1 MPVLCDL
8 IGPGAPLDATTA
20 SVIGLP
26 RAGPRGSPWRF
37 VRAALPHS
45 LASELTSSTDRTT
58 HGSYVKNI
66 SAILDQRKKASL
78 ERQPVPPRSHF
89 ERNLQSD
96 DCNPA
101 DRVALAQVAKLIVSS
116 TEPIRLQDAIALYV
130 AIRRSFLTMVKHH
143 HHPQLQIPSRPERL
157 RTYAGC

>member
-1 MPVLCDL
+1 MRAVFWLLREGYSDISTRLLVTMTSARAVLCDL

-58 HGSYVKNI
+58 LGSYVKNI

-78 ERQPVPPRSHF
+78 ERQPVPPR
-89 ERNLQSD
+89 
-96 DCNPA
+96 
-101 DRVALAQVAKLIVSS
+101 
-116 TEPIRLQDAIALYV
+116 T
-130 AIRRSFLTMVKHH
+130 
-143 HHPQLQIPSRPERL
+143 
-157 RTYAGC
+157 

>member
-58 HGSYVKNI
+58 LGSYVKNI
-66 SAILDQRKKASL
+66 SAILDQEARRTAKRKHDAEVEEQRVYNREIKGEVRKKFKA
-78 ERQPVPPRSHF
+78 
-89 ERNLQSD
+89 
-96 DCNPA
+96 
-101 DRVALAQVAKLIVSS
+101 ALAVTAARDPIAERAKA
-116 TEPIRLQDAIALYV
+116 TAKAAIASVL
-130 AIRRSFLTMVKHH
+130 A
-143 HHPQLQIPSRPERL
+143 
-157 RTYAGC
+157 TYKDKAAV

>member
-89 ERNLQSD
+89 EEQ
-96 DCNPA
+96 
-101 DRVALAQVAKLIVSS
+101 RVYNREIKGEVRKKFKAALAVTAARDPIAERAKA
-116 TEPIRLQDAIALYV
+116 TAKAAIASVL
-130 AIRRSFLTMVKHH
+130 A
-143 HHPQLQIPSRPERL
+143 
-157 RTYAGC
+157 TYKDKAAV